1 MSDTEKPLATCQD
14 CGVRFQFT
22 GSELDAE
29 VCEACV
35 DNGDDS
41 GVYTIPD
48 EPRDADAYGDDR
60 GGEMGVT
67 FGDE

>member
-1 MSDTEKPLATCQD
+1 MSIEKPLATCQD
-14 CGVRFQFT
+14 CGKRFQFE

-29 VCEACV
+29 VCENCV
-35 DNGDDS
+35 DEGDDS
-41 GVYTIPD
+41 AVYTIPD

-67 FGDE
+67 FGDD

>member
-35 DNGDDS
+35 DA
-41 GVYTIPD
+41 D
-48 EPRDADAYGDDR
+48 EPSDADAYGDDR